1 MQFIYINLNSEKNAG
16 NLKNGKKVK
25 LIVDTSWYFQLSL
38 VKKTDEMDWTEVLA
52 IWFSGH
58 ISGYFTALHML
69 TVYDIALA
77 MYPYTWYMYC
87 IYINLLF
94 IWIFPNED

>member
-38 VKKTDEMDWTEVLA
+38 VKKTDEMD
-52 IWFSGH
+52 
-58 ISGYFTALHML
+58 
-69 TVYDIALA
+69 
-77 MYPYTWYMYC
+77 
-87 IYINLLF
+87 
-94 IWIFPNED
+94 